1 MGSEATVNPITY
13 EIVRNRLIAV
23 SDEMRIAL
31 QSVSGSPTVT
41 EATDFFTGLFL
52 PDGTFVTMGLQVTLE
67 APPVGAMVR
76 YIQSKSHASIRP
88 GDMFIGNDP
97 YIGALHQNDLQ
108 LIGPIFYEDQLI
120 AWAGVMAH
128 QTDLGGMDFASWS
141 PKAREIF
148 QEGLRIPAVKLVDG
162 GEVRED
168 VLEFILTA
176 SRLPAALE
184 LDIRAFIATLYVAQS
199 RISELTQRYNVETVT
214 ATMQHMI
221 AVSEER
227 TRARLR
233 ELPDAE
239 IHVTDFLEHD
249 GHQNILYKVDLYMTK
264 KGDSLRLDFSG
275 SSRQAPGFINATR
288 SGLHGG
294 VAGSVIPVL
303 GFKIPWNEGILRPV
317 EIIAP
322 DGLICTAQHPSPVGS
337 ATVETVW
344 VITNVV
350 SSALNKLFACSQ
362 AYASRAQAGNS
373 GTMATFNMGGINQF
387 GERFGLHSLDPMAG
401 GFGAYATKDGIDAGG
416 PLCVPVPGIADV
428 EANEQVAPLRYLYR
442 RLGRDTGGAG
452 RFRGGRAAEMAVT
465 LGGIDAA
472 EILIMTHGA
481 EVPNSAGQFGGW
493 PGSTVRQRFGQGV
506 LPHGE
511 YAAYQRTPQ
520 SVNDASTSGIAQ
532 TISHERRSS
541 EPEDSGR
548 PWKELGP
555 KPGLMP
561 MTKEDVFAVLW
572 QGGGGWGDPLD
583 RNPISVEL
591 DVQNN
596 IVSQQVAYEI
606 YGVVIGKNGIDVD
619 LTKDRRLRIRQQ
631 RIGSSKI
638 VMGTPEDAS
647 AGFAL
652 GPALR
657 LIQTEEGWQVRSQA
671 GHVLSTNTTAWRA
684 GAIAKP
690 VDAHTYPGPITLHE
704 HLTMTAFYCPLSGT
718 LLSIDIHEKDI
729 QPQDDI
735 LLDLASFA
743 RLVETSL

>member
-1 MGSEATVNPITY
+1 MGIEGTIHPITY

-52 PDGTFVTMGLQVTLE
+52 PGGTFATMGLQVTLE

-76 YIQSKSHASIRP
+76 YIQSKSNGNIRP

-108 LIGPIFYEDQLI
+108 LVGPIFYEGQLI

-148 QEGLRIPAVKLVDG
+148 QEGLRIPAVKLVDS

-199 RISELTQRYNVETVT
+199 RISDLTQRYGVETVT
-214 ATMQHMI
+214 TTMQRMI
-221 AVSEER
+221 DVSEER

-249 GHQNILYKVDLYMTK
+249 GHQNILYKVDLHMTK

-322 DGLICTAQHPSPVGS
+322 DGLICTAQHPAPVGS

-350 SSALNKLFACSQ
+350 SSALNKLFACSS
-362 AYASRAQAGNS
+362 AYAYRAQAGNS

-387 GERFGLHSLDPMAG
+387 GERFGLHLLDPMAG

-465 LGGIDAA
+465 LGGIDTA
-472 EILIMTHGA
+472 EILVMTHGA
-481 EVPNSAGQFGGW
+481 EVPNTTGQFGGW

-506 LPHGE
+506 LLHGNYPAE
-511 YAAYQRTPQ
+511 Q
-520 SVNDASTSGIAQ
+520 Q
-532 TISHERRSS
+532 TDD
-541 EPEDSGR
+541 PEDIGGV
-548 PWKELGP
+548 WKELGP

-583 RNPISVEL
+583 RDPTSVWL

-596 IVSQQVAYEI
+596 IISKQTAYDV
-606 YGVVIGKNGIDVD
+606 YGVVIVSSGIDVNGTQD
-619 LTKDRRLRIRQQ
+619 QRLHIRQQ
-631 RIGSSKI
+631 RIGSSVI
-638 VMGTPEDAS
+638 VLGRPEDAS
-647 AGFAL
+647 AGLAL
-652 GPALR
+652 GSALR
-657 LIQTEEGWQVRSQA
+657 LIQADGIWQVRSHA

-684 GAIAKP
+684 GAMAKP
-690 VDAHTYPGPITLHE
+690 VAISAYPGQITLHE
-704 HLTMTAFYCPLSGT
+704 HLTMTAFYCPVSGT
-718 LLSIDIHEKDI
+718 LLSIDIHEKDT
-729 QPQDDI
+729 QPKDDI
-735 LLDLASFA
+735 LLDLDAFA
-743 RLVETSL
+743 RLVGTSL